1 MEKKAVLR
9 GIGWRK
15 KMRDECKGCIFA
27 GKGLLHCAGLDLRW
41 ALYELKKTIPLLRRT
56 AEEPEPCWMR
66 EMEEE
71 Q

>member
-1 MEKKAVLR
+1 
-9 GIGWRK
+9 
-15 KMRDECKGCIFA
+15 MRDECKGCVFA
-27 GKGLLHCAGLDLRW
+27 GKGLLHCAELDLRW